1 MMEEKANTVQ
11 QQEVVRPLRVVTNQ
25 QQEADEIDLVKV
37 FYAIRKRIL
46 MIVLLALILGCLFA
60 AVTKFFITPTY
71 TSTSKMLVLTKETTI
86 SSLADLQLGS
96 QLTKDYTILIQSR
109 PVLMDVIDNLGLKMD
124 YKELRNKLSVAN
136 PSDSRILE
144 ISIVDPDP
152 YQAKKIVDEVSYVSS
167 EYIGEKMEVTT
178 PNIIEDGEIPFEKT
192 SPNMR
197 KNVAIGGLLG
207 ILIGVAFAVI
217 SEVMN
222 DAIVDEEDVQR
233 YLDLITLASV
243 PEKEENKDKRR
254 KKKKVKRME
263 AKQG

>member
-1 MMEEKANTVQ
+1 MEEKASII
-11 QQEVVRPLRVVTNQ
+11 QQEEVIRPMQVIANQ
-25 QQEADEIDLVKV
+25 QSEIVEIDLVKV

-46 MIVLLALILGCLFA
+46 TIIFLALIFGCVLA
-60 AVTKFFITPTY
+60 AVTKFFITPMY
-71 TSTSKMLVLTKETTI
+71 TSTSKMLVLSKETTI

-96 QLTKDYTILIQSR
+96 QLTRDYTILIQSR
-109 PVLMDVIDNLGLKMD
+109 PVLMDVIDNLGLNMD
-124 YKELRNKLSVAN
+124 YKELREKLSVDN

-167 EYIGEKMEVTT
+167 EYIGERMEVTT

-192 SPNMR
+192 SPNML
-197 KNVAIGGLLG
+197 KNVAIGA
-207 ILIGVAFAVI
+207 LIGFLIGMAFAVI
-217 SEVMN
+217 SEVQN

-233 YLDLITLASV
+233 YLELITLASV
-243 PEKEENKDKRR
+243 PEKEETNGKRR
-254 KKKKVKRME
+254 RKKKVKRME

>member
-11 QQEVVRPLRVVTNQ
+11 QEEVVRPLRVVTNQ

-124 YKELRNKLSVAN
+124 YKELRNKL
-136 PSDSRILE
+136 
-144 ISIVDPDP
+144 
-152 YQAKKIVDEVSYVSS
+152 
-167 EYIGEKMEVTT
+167 
-178 PNIIEDGEIPFEKT
+178 
-192 SPNMR
+192 
-197 KNVAIGGLLG
+197 
-207 ILIGVAFAVI
+207 
-217 SEVMN
+217 
-222 DAIVDEEDVQR
+222 
-233 YLDLITLASV
+233 
-243 PEKEENKDKRR
+243 
-254 KKKKVKRME
+254 
-263 AKQG
+263 